1 MPAEGKSAASL
12 HFNLGLDAGSV
23 SVLSCYPQAN
33 QSIATASQ
41 NTVLRGLDQAASH
54 WRGRQDAATMRTP
67 TVEDGRLL
75 AQ

>member
-1 MPAEGKSAASL
+1 MLAEGKSAASL

-41 NTVLRGLDQAASH
+41 NTVLRGLDQD
-54 WRGRQDAATMRTP
+54 WRRRQDPATMRTP